1 MYARLD
7 TKKGGKDLY
16 QLDID
21 RCRRGVR
28 DPIYKGDVQSCLQ
41 RDHFDEPCHQNE
53 LFKDRLRRE
62 VKIMEQYGLHAS
74 VDGEVPKRSEAVAL
88 LFNLMKK
95 LPRTSQEMLL
105 HVGSTQPAT
114 T

>member
-28 DPIYKGDVQSCLQ
+28 DPIYKGDVKSCLQ
-41 RDHFDEPCHQNE
+41 RDHFDEPCHENE

-62 VKIMEQYGLHAS
+62 VKISMAQDCMAVLMEKYRKGQKQLHFC
-74 VDGEVPKRSEAVAL
+74 L
-88 LFNLMKK
+88 
-95 LPRTSQEMLL
+95 T
-105 HVGSTQPAT
+105 
-114 T
+114 